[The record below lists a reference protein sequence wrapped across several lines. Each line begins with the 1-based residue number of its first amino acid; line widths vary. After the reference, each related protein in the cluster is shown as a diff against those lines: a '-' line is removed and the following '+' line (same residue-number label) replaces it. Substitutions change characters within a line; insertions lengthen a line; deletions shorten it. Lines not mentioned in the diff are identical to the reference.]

1 LRTTYQNEKLNRYAS
16 IVGSVLVYIAVVV
29 LGVLIVAQTVAT
41 RLSRVIRRNRG
52 NHRVLH

>member
-1 LRTTYQNEKLNRYAS
+1 MRTTYQNEKLNRYAS